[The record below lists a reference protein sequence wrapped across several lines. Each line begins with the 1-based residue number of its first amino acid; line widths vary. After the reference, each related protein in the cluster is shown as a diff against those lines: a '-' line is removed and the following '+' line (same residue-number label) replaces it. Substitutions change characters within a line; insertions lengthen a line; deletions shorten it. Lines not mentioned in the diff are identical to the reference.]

1 MIPFMG
7 SPVKNGSIMLT
18 FKEKKM
24 KRLQYVFH
32 IALLFLLSG
41 CVTTQIGSD
50 LDKGTI
56 GIDFSFQRENMCFGP
71 SPQITLTNL
80 PTATKGLIVSLRDLD
95 HPGADHG
102 GGDLKNF
109 STTLIPSGALKAYQ
123 GPCPVM
129 TDHRRYHYVF
139 KVEAL
144 DETGQVIA
152 FGQAM
157 RECGWVDFQ

>member
-1 MIPFMG
+1 MKKKLFSPLMI
-7 SPVKNGSIMLT
+7 V
-18 FKEKKM
+18 
-24 KRLQYVFH
+24 VF
-32 IALLFLLSG
+32 ILEG
-41 CVTTQIGSD
+41 CMTTKIGAN
-50 LDKGTI
+50 LDAGTI
-56 GIDFSFQRENMCFGP
+56 GVEFTFQRENMCFGP
-71 SPQITLTNL
+71 SPRIMLTNL
-80 PTATKGLIVSLRDLD
+80 PSATRHLKVSLRDLD

-109 STTLIPSGALKAYQ
+109 SATLIPSGALKAYQ

-144 DETGQVIA
+144 DETGHVIA

-157 RECGWVDFQ
+157 RECGWVDFK

>member
-1 MIPFMG
+1 MRGI
-7 SPVKNGSIMLT
+7 SYSLVSTI
-18 FKEKKM
+18 
-24 KRLQYVFH
+24 
-32 IALLFLLSG
+32 ILLLAG
-41 CVTTQIGSD
+41 CAATQVGAD
-50 LDKGTI
+50 LDRGTI
-56 GIDFSFQRENMCFGP
+56 GVEFTFSKANMCFGS
-71 SPQITLTNL
+71 SPKIMLTNL
-80 PTATKGLIVSLRDLD
+80 PAETAGLKVSLRDLD

-109 STTLIPSGALKAYQ
+109 NSSVIPEGALKGYQ

-144 DETGQVIA
+144 DATGKVIA
-152 FGQAM
+152 FGQGM

>member
-1 MIPFMG
+1 MKKLIFLNFMI
-7 SPVKNGSIMLT
+7 
-18 FKEKKM
+18 
-24 KRLQYVFH
+24 
-32 IALLFLLSG
+32 IAFALAG
-41 CVTTQIGSD
+41 CVATRIGAD
-50 LDKGTI
+50 LDAGAI
-56 GIDFSFQRENMCFGP
+56 GVDFKFQRENMCFGP

-80 PTATKGLIVSLRDLD
+80 PPATKGLKVSLRDLD

-102 GGDLKNF
+102 GGELKNF
-109 STTLIPSGALKAYQ
+109 SSTIIQPGALKGYQ

-129 TDHRRYHYVF
+129 SDHRRYHYVF

-144 DETGQVIA
+144 DEAGKVIA

>member
-1 MIPFMG
+1 MKSLIL
-7 SPVKNGSIMLT
+7 SMLS
-18 FKEKKM
+18 
-24 KRLQYVFH
+24 LV
-32 IALLFLLSG
+32 LLLTTG
-41 CVTTQIGSD
+41 CTATQVGAN
-50 LDKGTI
+50 LDRGTI
-56 GIDFSFQRENMCFGP
+56 GVDFTFSKVNMCFGP
-71 SPQITLTNL
+71 SPKITLSNL
-80 PTATKGLIVSLRDLD
+80 PSGTAGLKVSLRDLD

-109 STTLIPSGALKAYQ
+109 TETIIPEGALKAYQ

-144 DETGQVIA
+144 DATGKVLAI
-152 FGQAM
+152 GQGM